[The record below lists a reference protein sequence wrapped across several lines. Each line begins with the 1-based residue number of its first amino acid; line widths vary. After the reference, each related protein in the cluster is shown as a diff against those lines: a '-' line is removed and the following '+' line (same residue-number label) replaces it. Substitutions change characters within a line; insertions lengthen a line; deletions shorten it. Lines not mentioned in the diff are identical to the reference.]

1 MRRRR
6 NDVTVELRKVRM
18 ADAVA
23 GVVVGYVQHL
33 NALQYACILAVLLQ
47 AKKEDHLLK
56 RRNIEPLEAQPL
68 VEANQKTVSTPTALQ
83 TDTVC
88 IETG

>member
-1 MRRRR
+1 
-6 NDVTVELRKVRM
+6 M

-23 GVVVGYVQHL
+23 GVVVGCVLHL
-33 NALQYACILAVLLQ
+33 NALPYVCILAVLLQ

-68 VEANQKTVSTPTALQ
+68 VEANQKTVSTPTALR

-88 IETG
+88 IETGWIGP